1 MSSLPTLA
9 FPTLAPTPALPV
21 VADFSGGQLSSDG
34 GLLLLAALDREV
46 GLTEAMAQAL
56 TDTRNPDLVTHPL
69 LDLIRQRVYQ
79 LASGYEDA
87 NDADTLRR
95 DPLFKIATGRAP
107 DSDPDLASQPTL
119 SRLENAVSRRDL
131 FRFSLALLDFF
142 VRQHQGERVVRIV
155 LDLDATED
163 PTHGQQEFN
172 FYNHHYRSHCYLPLL
187 AYATVTVADAD
198 GVCQELPEQELLG
211 ALLRR
216 VDRDG
221 AFRTTAVLRRLV
233 PVLRAAW
240 PEVEL
245 ILRADSGFCRPDIL
259 TWCEQNG
266 VGYVLGFA
274 KNVALVRRTEPW
286 LADARQAY
294 AAQPAPAPGTLRPAV
309 QVLGEFLYQTQ
320 SWEHE
325 RLVTC
330 KAEVMAQGDNPRW
343 LVSGGLPVDLQN
355 PEARQQFYRARGDRE
370 NRIKELKND
379 LRADKTSCHRFAA
392 NQFRLLLTAVAYV
405 LWQTFRKRLAGTEG
419 ARAQVG
425 TLQLKL
431 LKVAVRVRETQR
443 RIYLQL
449 ASSYPWQALWAIG
462 ARRVGGELRMT

>member
-1 MSSLPTLA
+1 
-9 FPTLAPTPALPV
+9 V
-21 VADFSGGQLSSDG
+21 DFSGGPLSSDG

-46 GLTEAMAQAL
+46 GLTEAVAQAL
-56 TDTRNPDLVTHPL
+56 TDPRDPEHLTHSL
-69 LDLIRQRVYQ
+69 LDLVRQRVYQ
-79 LASGYEDA
+79 LACGYEDA
-87 NDADTLRR
+87 NDAATLRR
-95 DPLFKIATGRAP
+95 DPLFKTATGRAP
-107 DSDPDLASQPTL
+107 TSGAALASQPTFC
-119 SRLENAVSRRDL
+119 RFENAASRRDL
-131 FRFSLALLDFF
+131 WRLSRALLAFF
-142 VRQHQGERVVRIV
+142 VRQHQDERVVRIT

-187 AYATVTVADAD
+187 AYATVTVADAN
-198 GVCQELPEQELLG
+198 GERQELPEQELLG

-221 AFRTTAVLRRLV
+221 AYRTTAVLRRLV
-233 PVLRAAW
+233 PVLRTAW
-240 PEVEL
+240 PEVEI
-245 ILRADSGFCRPDIL
+245 ILRADSGFCRPDVL
-259 TWCEQNG
+259 TWCEHHG

-274 KNVALVRRTEPW
+274 KNAALVRRTEPW
-286 LADARQAY
+286 LADARQVF
-294 AAQPAPAPGTLRPAV
+294 AAQPAPAPGALRPAV

-330 KAEVMAQGDNPRW
+330 KAEVLAQGDNPRW
-343 LVSGGLPVDLQN
+343 LVSHGLPVDLQN
-355 PEARQQFYRARGDRE
+355 PAARQQFYRARGDRE

-379 LRADKTSCHRFAA
+379 LRADKTSCHRFSA

-405 LWQTFRKRLAGTEG
+405 LWQTLRKRLAGTEG

-431 LKVAVRVRETQR
+431 VKVAVRVQETQR

-449 ASSYPWQALWAIG
+449 ASGYPWQRVWVTCAT
-462 ARRVGGELRMT
+462 RVGGELRRT